1 MKRSDVL
8 LLIHDVIID
17 YSSEGEI
24 ILTSEIEREMTEK
37 ILRAIEEVGMI
48 PPAYKKLVGPL
59 NGYPGHEEVYVK
71 RSINEWEKE

>member
-24 ILTSEIEREMTEK
+24 ILTSKIEREMTEK
-37 ILRAIEEVGMI
+37 ILRAIEEVGML
-48 PPAYKKLVGPL
+48 PPSCKKLVGPL

-71 RSINEWEKE
+71 RSVHEWENE